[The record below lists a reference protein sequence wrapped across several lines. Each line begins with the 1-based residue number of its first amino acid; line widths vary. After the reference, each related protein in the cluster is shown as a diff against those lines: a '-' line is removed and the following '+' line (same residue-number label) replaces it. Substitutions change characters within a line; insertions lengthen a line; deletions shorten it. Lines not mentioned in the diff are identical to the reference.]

1 MTWVEKLSHLHDLRK
16 CLRDLIALST
26 LPAIWKDYQ
35 PQQIAD
41 SVSAALLTMLSAD
54 FVYVTLPGT
63 RNDPSV
69 EVTRSGSRMSAAF
82 VSAVESAVRGNGS
95 GRSEQT
101 MSIAD
106 PIGAGEL
113 TVVSVPIGFTGT
125 AKMVAGSLRSR
136 FPNEKERLLLGIAAN
151 DATLAVSRWQSETEE
166 RRLVTVIE
174 RSSEFIGFATMEG
187 IPQYINPAGRNL
199 VGLPRKAP
207 ISQLLIF
214 DIIAER
220 DREHARE
227 TLLPIV
233 LQTGRW
239 LGELDFQHFQTGET
253 IPFFVDWFRIDDPRT
268 GRPMNLA
275 TVSRD
280 LRDQKKLE
288 ADLRQVNESL
298 ERRVIERTTELSAQ
312 IAARE
317 RADARARDLQQ
328 ELLLASRLSVAGQ
341 MAGALAHDINQPL
354 TALTNTVNAVRR
366 MMANGNAHRIDAY
379 HEIMDEAVELAL
391 HTGRIIGRLREFV
404 TRDEAEM
411 RIETLSVLIR
421 DASDFALAGS
431 AARTAQVRFS
441 FDPKA
446 ENVLANR
453 VQVQQ
458 LLVNLLRNANE
469 AMTGSSRYDLGVTTA
484 LLDDEFVEIA
494 VADRGPGLPA
504 EIASHLFE
512 AFRSTKRNGMGLGLT
527 ICKSIAEA
535 HGGTLRY
542 EPNAGGG
549 TIFRFTL
556 PSLPKN
562 VPADGKKNDWSV

>member
-1 MTWVEKLSHLHDLRK
+1 
-16 CLRDLIALST
+16 
-26 LPAIWKDYQ
+26 
-35 PQQIAD
+35 
-41 SVSAALLTMLSAD
+41 
-54 FVYVTLPGT
+54 
-63 RNDPSV
+63 
-69 EVTRSGSRMSAAF
+69 
-82 VSAVESAVRGNGS
+82 
-95 GRSEQT
+95 
-101 MSIAD
+101 
-106 PIGAGEL
+106 
-113 TVVSVPIGFTGT
+113 
-125 AKMVAGSLRSR
+125 
-136 FPNEKERLLLGIAAN
+136 
-151 DATLAVSRWQSETEE
+151 
-166 RRLVTVIE
+166 
-174 RSSEFIGFATMEG
+174 
-187 IPQYINPAGRNL
+187 
-199 VGLPRKAP
+199 
-207 ISQLLIF
+207 
-214 DIIAER
+214 
-220 DREHARE
+220 
-227 TLLPIV
+227 
-233 LQTGRW
+233 
-239 LGELDFQHFQTGET
+239 
-253 IPFFVDWFRIDDPRT
+253 
-268 GRPMNLA
+268 
-275 TVSRD
+275 
-280 LRDQKKLE
+280 
-288 ADLRQVNESL
+288 
-298 ERRVIERTTELSAQ
+298 
-312 IAARE
+312 
-317 RADARARDLQQ
+317 
-328 ELLLASRLSVAGQ
+328 
-341 MAGALAHDINQPL
+341 
-354 TALTNTVNAVRR
+354 

-379 HEIMDEAVELAL
+379 REIMDEAAELAL
-391 HTGRIIGRLREFV
+391 RTGRIIGHLREFV

-411 RIETLSVLIR
+411 GIETLSVLIR

-562 VPADGKKNDWSV
+562 VPADGKKTIGRFDNGQRLLKSPGLSRKSGVRRC